1 MLVAAT
7 ADDGEVWSTHAAEC
21 ATVRLVGPA
30 QPGASAADHS
40 GQSWQAASV
49 SLLAVGASG
58 VCVLRQ
64 GAARHTV
71 IAIQKQIS
79 ER

>member
-1 MLVAAT
+1 MLQNA
-7 ADDGEVWSTHAAEC
+7 

-30 QPGASAADHS
+30 APGASAADHS

-49 SLLAVGASG
+49 SLLAAGASR
-58 VCVLRQ
+58 VYVLRH
-64 GAARHTV
+64 GAERHTV
-71 IAIQKQIS
+71 ITIQKQTS